1 MKGIS
6 AEKVCMGDRTSLSY
20 TDGEKGQGSSYLLN
34 MQQVRPCTVLFFL
47 ILNPIIVVPAL
58 QMRNWVLTMK
68 VSDFLESHSQQA
80 GTQDLKL
87 RSLISEATIN
97 YFAMVALN

>member
-1 MKGIS
+1 
-6 AEKVCMGDRTSLSY
+6 
-20 TDGEKGQGSSYLLN
+20 
-34 MQQVRPCTVLFFL
+34 
-47 ILNPIIVVPAL
+47 
-58 QMRNWVLTMK
+58 MK